1 MYSKKKIAMQGIL
14 RIFKGE
20 GSLEKKTYLGK
31 KSVMTTKIYW
41 PKQSTGVIPSFK
53 KDLLSTDRQE
63 DKKNKHNTVE

>member
-1 MYSKKKIAMQGIL
+1 MQGIL

-20 GSLEKKTYLGK
+20 GSLEEEKIFRE

-63 DKKNKHNTVE
+63 DKKQAQHGRISSGRMHF